1 MAYRLA
7 YEYNSEEINSP
18 RIDVF
23 LAGENIFNAGGF
35 TLKPNFQYTNRSDLG
50 LGLKAIEGK
59 PGFSPAAIWP
69 KESFHASALQGLK
82 ANNGLNEMTIGF
94 S

>member
-23 LAGENIFNAGGF
+23 LVGENIFNAGGF

-50 LGLKAIEGK
+50 LDLKAIEGK
-59 PGFSPAAIWP
+59 PGFIASSNLAEGIISCISP
-69 KESFHASALQGLK
+69 
-82 ANNGLNEMTIGF
+82 M
-94 S
+94 